1 MRISSEV
8 CVIYSS
14 IMKFIVYIQSIY
26 TVVSTI
32 FPRVFVLSYCYPTA
46 ILLLSYGMTCR
57 RIAKYSETVSAM

>member
-14 IMKFIVYIQSIY
+14 IIKFIVYIQSIY

-46 ILLLSYGMTCR
+46 
-57 RIAKYSETVSAM
+57 